1 MKDAK
6 TMVMTRTHVV
16 AAACGL
22 LLGGLAMAED
32 PYAGY
37 VKLTRSDPLDGGD
50 SAKMSGSSYWNAG
63 GWDDG
68 LFPHADAKYYVA
80 PGQDLVFCY
89 ANKNFP
95 VSTNFWRGG
104 ELALAGRFVT
114 EVNWDQKYSP
124 VITNLTMLGGGELAI
139 RVLGPFY
146 KNYYGCYTHVNVKST
161 RSNPAVISAQF
172 RNTGSS
178 NLYLDFN
185 MPFSGDEDS
194 ALVLTRPWKNDAGQV
209 LSPNVPFRMSDDSTF
224 ADFYGTLIFRG
235 SNTRA
240 DTNGVC
246 GPSLPNGTL
255 RVENDAQVI
264 VHNGLVRS
272 ARTLPLKGFELDSG
286 TLCVS
291 RSADCPFPTL
301 VVTNAFTLGEH
312 GVVSLL
318 LDVSCI
324 RGLHPGESVTRF
336 SEPLAHLTG
345 KAAET
350 ASVDPGFRMDFLASP
365 IWTNDFTVGFLDNQD
380 GSRDFCL
387 YATDLVA
394 MTNAN
399 KSSGSGVYGAFNGGH
414 AQDFSDNQEPD
425 SESTNHYVC
434 TASLCNNGWAIF
446 AKSRLTVCNGL
457 TWLRGPTI
465 RFKEINFLAGKNVC
479 VQGASHD
486 PIRSLEAEKIRILPT
501 SQGEFRIYSYQDRTL
516 NINAPVEGAS
526 TFILDNIGYSGA
538 VNLCGDNSGFHG
550 KLVIRQTDDTA
561 SHYADSPTAFR
572 YRFKSVLKD
581 ARNFGGVYA
590 GTDVNAAIELSNWPW
605 IAVTDD
611 VTFAEPTRTM
621 RIAGGA
627 KFDVTAGRI
636 LTLSNQVTYAGHLV
650 KDGAGMLELGGTA
663 RFGDG
668 AAATAPTAGAN
679 ELEIAAGAL
688 KVTSEAACDGL
699 AITFAE
705 GTRLIVPR
713 DSAKGLCDVRWPTPI
728 TVSTADGKLPVEVVL
743 GEKVETG
750 EVVICTVSAEA
761 AANLPPETF
770 VGMRIKGY
778 ALEETR
784 RRTNADGTVS
794 YVANLVE
801 KGFAVIIR

>member
-1 MKDAK
+1 MS
-6 TMVMTRTHVV
+6 MTGTRVSTVL
-16 AAACGL
+16 CGL
-22 LLGGLAMAED
+22 LAVGAAVAD
-32 PYAGY
+32 DSHADY
-37 VKLTRSDPLDGGD
+37 VKLMRSDPLDGGD
-50 SAKMSGSSYWNAG
+50 SAKMAASSYWNAG

-124 VITNLTMLGGGELAI
+124 VITNLTMLGGSELAI
-139 RVLGPFY
+139 RVLGPFC
-146 KNYYGCYTHVNVKST
+146 KNYYGCCTHIDVRST
-161 RSNPAVISAQF
+161 RTNPAVISAQF
-172 RNTGSS
+172 RNTGTS

-185 MPFSGDEDS
+185 MPFSGDEES
-194 ALVLTRPWKNDAGQV
+194 TLVLTRPWKNEAGQV
-209 LSPNVPFRMSDDSTF
+209 LSPNVPFRMCDDATF

-235 SNTRA
+235 ANTRT

-255 RVENDAQVI
+255 RVEDDAQVI

-286 TLCVS
+286 TLYVS
-291 RSADCPFPTL
+291 HGADCPFPTL

-312 GVVSLL
+312 GVVGIS
-318 LDVSCI
+318 LDVPCI
-324 RGLHPGESVTRF
+324 RGLHPGETVTRF

-365 IWTNDFTVGFLDNQD
+365 IRTNDFTVGFLDNQD
-380 GSRDFCL
+380 GSKDFCL
-387 YATDLVA
+387 YATDLVT

-399 KSSGSGVYGAFNGGH
+399 KTSGSGVYGAFNGGH
-414 AQDFSDNQEPD
+414 AQDFSDNQEPN

-479 VQGASHD
+479 VQGASYD
-486 PIRSLEAEKIRILPT
+486 QSRSLEAEKMRILPM

-516 NINAPVEGAS
+516 NINAPVEGSS

-538 VNLCGDNSGFHG
+538 ANLCGDNSGFHG

-561 SHYADSPTAFR
+561 SHYTDSPTAFR
-572 YRFKSVLKD
+572 YQFKSVLSD
-581 ARNFGGVYA
+581 ARNFGGVYTGSDA
-590 GTDVNAAIELSNWPW
+590 NAAIEISNWPW
-605 IAVTDD
+605 ITVSDD

-627 KFDVTAGRI
+627 KFDVAAGKT

-668 AAATAPTAGAN
+668 AAATAPTAGQN

-688 KVTSEAACDGL
+688 KVSSEAACDGL

-705 GTRLIVPR
+705 GTRLVVPR
-713 DSAKGLCDVRWPTPI
+713 HSAKGLHDVRCATPI
-728 TVSTADGKLPVEVVL
+728 TVNTADGKLPVEVAFEE
-743 GEKVETG
+743 GTADG

-761 AANLPPETF
+761 AKSISPETF
-770 VGMRIKGY
+770 VGARMKGY
-778 ALEETR
+778 ALDPVQKR
-784 RRTNADGTVS
+784 GNADGSVS
-794 YVANLVE
+794 YVAGFGK
-801 KGFAVIIR
+801 KGFCVFVR